1 MNGRRDRG
9 LPASLWRPLPALAAH
24 RVKPDD
30 SDNGVVLLLSPV
42 VKPNRQLHEEHL
54 GVDLVHD
61 EVWLEAMGGTS
72 GTI

>member
-1 MNGRRDRG
+1 M
-9 LPASLWRPLPALAAH
+9 SE
-24 RVKPDD
+24 
-30 SDNGVVLLLSPV
+30 NGVVLLLPSV

-54 GVDLVHD
+54 EVNLVHD